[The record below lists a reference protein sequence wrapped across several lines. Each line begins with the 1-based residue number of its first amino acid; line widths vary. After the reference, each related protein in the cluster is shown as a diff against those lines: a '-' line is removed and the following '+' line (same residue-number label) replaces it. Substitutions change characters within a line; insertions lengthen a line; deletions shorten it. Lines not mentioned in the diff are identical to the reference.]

1 MYVNSLSLSL
11 SLPLGGAAFVL
22 PLPNDQ
28 QTVDV
33 GTPSVLFD
41 CLTDGNIPP
50 VTNHSWT
57 FNGTPISHDGS
68 NYILYPNGSLAVNDV
83 QPSNAGMYTCTPQ
96 NTLGSFN
103 SSSVTLIVNGK
114 TQYICAVRI
123 GLSITFKA
131 GVELLGWL
139 WGAIAQWSEHLQ
151 LKQEALGSIPGG
163 CLGFFHFQLA
173 Y

>member
-50 VTNHSWT
+50 VTTHSWT
-57 FNGTPISHDGS
+57 FNGIPITHNGS
-68 NYILYPNGSLAVNDV
+68 KYILCPNGSLAVNDI
-83 QPSNAGMYTCTPQ
+83 QPSDAGMYTCTPQ

-103 SSSVTLIVNGK
+103 SSSVTLVVNGK
-114 TQYICAVRI
+114 TRYVYNVTCILA
-123 GLSITFKA
+123 LF
-131 GVELLGWL
+131 VELTSSSKCSWNVLRVQPSAFIL
-139 WGAIAQWSEHLQ
+139 IE
-151 LKQEALGSIPGG
+151 GG
-163 CLGFFHFQLA
+163 PFIVHFKLL
-173 Y
+173 